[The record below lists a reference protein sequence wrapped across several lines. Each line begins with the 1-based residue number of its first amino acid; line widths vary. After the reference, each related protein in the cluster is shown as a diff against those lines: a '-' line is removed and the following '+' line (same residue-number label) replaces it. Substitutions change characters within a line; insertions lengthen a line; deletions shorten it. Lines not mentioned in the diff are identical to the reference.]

1 VRADKL
7 EEFMEAQRSGMF
19 YPEDYGVVIEAGE
32 GEPSD
37 EVRHKMETE
46 YGFNHDSMMDI
57 PDPDK
62 AVEITKT
69 IDQSI
74 REAKQEEQ

>member
-1 VRADKL
+1 
-7 EEFMEAQRSGMF
+7 
-19 YPEDYGVVIEAGE
+19 
-32 GEPSD
+32 
-37 EVRHKMETE
+37 
-46 YGFNHDSMMDI
+46 MMDI